1 MLQDI
6 NVEHTIKELMGT
18 IKINQSLQ
26 LCGKFGHLT
35 RTYDEFE
42 YKVTQENPFF
52 EIRKMESN
60 CS

>member
-18 IKINQSLQ
+18 IKTNQSLQ

-35 RTYDEFE
+35 KDL
-42 YKVTQENPFF
+42 
-52 EIRKMESN
+52 
-60 CS
+60 